1 MHCSRAEDITLGNTI
16 GTQTRH
22 RLSNEEGIAFL
33 HALTQVSQKL
43 LGTAARIPI
52 KRHRADP
59 HLTVADR
66 QREHGNIV
74 TALGKAASRGQ
85 VKAPMVPM
93 TAQDTILNRPL

>member
-1 MHCSRAEDITLGNTI
+1 MHCSRAEDITLGNTV

-22 RLSNEEGIAFL
+22 GLSNEEGIAFL

-59 HLTVADR
+59 HLTVADH
-66 QREHGNIV
+66 QGEHGDII
-74 TALGKAASRGQ
+74 TALSKAPARGQ
-85 VKAPMVPM
+85 VKSPMVPM
-93 TAQDTILNRPL
+93 TAQDAIFDR